1 MNTNHIFG
9 GATINLSI
17 TPIREET
24 PVDPRLASS
33 LGSLLSLIGKAYQ
46 QGTDR
51 EMHQLVQGFVEEVD
65 SFFDDRRLGK
75 AEEDPYANKPVGSF
89 SDLEKFMDEVK
100 KKKG

>member
-1 MNTNHIFG
+1 
-9 GATINLSI
+9 
-17 TPIREET
+17 
-24 PVDPRLASS
+24 
-33 LGSLLSLIGKAYQ
+33 
-46 QGTDR
+46 
-51 EMHQLVQGFVEEVD
+51 MHQLVQGFVEEVD